1 LSEEEKLEEKFQEI
15 HKYKMDLFDKLP
27 FEISKKIPAKT
38 RVDMSIKEIQQLN
51 PNYKPPKEQKQ
62 ELTPQQQDLADI
74 KAMGNP
80 QFKIDLEDPK
90 FAKLS
95 PAVKTIYKQRFESV
109 VKGLDK
115 ELTVELPKTTGGKMS
130 MKTIPVPETIR
141 YNPEV
146 IVPIMSRKE
155 IDTVDQAGKIK
166 ELRKASDKL
175 QEDSYKKDVEIDMLN
190 ARNKALQREV
200 AKERYKL

>member
-1 LSEEEKLEEKFQEI
+1 MSEEEKLEERFKEI
-15 HKYKMDLFDKLP
+15 HEYKRGLIDKLP
-27 FEISKKIPAKT
+27 YEVSKSIPN
-38 RVDMSIKEIQQLN
+38 RVIAEMSIKQLEQLN

-95 PAVKTIYKQRFESV
+95 PAVKTIYKQRFEHL

-115 ELTVELPKTTGGKMS
+115 ELTVELPKTTAGKMS